1 MKMAQKAS
9 SLMRATW
16 PRSRSSVSLPAACA
30 WHDDDQANLR
40 MHLNSEACCCRQ
52 AGFSKAGHSWV
63 VLYRLG
69 N

>member
-16 PRSRSSVSLPAACA
+16 LRSRSSVRLPVTCA
-30 WHDDDQANLR
+30 LHDDDQANLR
-40 MHLNSEACCCRQ
+40 VHLKSEACCCRQ
-52 AGFSKAGHSWV
+52 AGLSKAGHSRV

-69 N
+69 D